1 MKHCEVIRD
10 LIPLYVDGCCSEN
23 TRTLVEEHL
32 AVCPACK
39 EEYDLM
45 KGAFAELTPAPPKKF
60 TRVNFTRVKEWQ
72 ASLLQSVLLFVSF
85 LAITFGVA
93 KEAGTPAG
101 SDNGFWAFAM
111 VIPFTGF
118 MLSLAHWYFV
128 RLYKSRKTFVL
139 CSWLTTA
146 GLIAGAF
153 LWGLWHYDAFD
164 AALLYLH
171 PYFGFAFGFLPLSL
185 FLVACSV
192 SFSSL
197 YAKWVGKE

>member
-45 KGAFAELTPAPPKKF
+45 KNAFAELSPAVPTKRF
-60 TRVNFTRVKEWQ
+60 TRVQEWK
-72 ASLLQSVLLFVSF
+72 ASLLQSVLLFASF

-93 KEAGTPAG
+93 MEAASPSGLL
-101 SDNGFWAFAM
+101 NGFWAFAL
-111 VIPFTGF
+111 VIPTTGF

-128 RLYKSRKTFVL
+128 RLYKSRKKFVL
-139 CSWLTTA
+139 YSCLVTA
-146 GLIAGAF
+146 GLIVVAY
-153 LWGLWHYDAFD
+153 LWGLWHYEAFD
-164 AALLYLH
+164 AAL
-171 PYFGFAFGFLPLSL
+171 YFLKPQLGFLPLAL
-185 FLVACSV
+185 FLVACTGG
-192 SFSSL
+192 FANL
-197 YAKWVGKE
+197 YAKWLGKE

>member
-10 LIPLYVDGCCSEN
+10 LIPLYADGCCSEN

-45 KGAFAELTPAPPKKF
+45 KGAFAELTPAPTK
-60 TRVNFTRVKEWQ
+60 NFTRVKEWK
-72 ASLLQSVLLFVSF
+72 ASLLQSILLFVSF

-93 KEAGTPAG
+93 KEAASPAG
-101 SDNGFWAFAM
+101 LDNGFWAFAI

-128 RLYKSRKTFVL
+128 RLYKSRKKFVL
-139 CSWLTTA
+139 CSCLVTA
-146 GLIAGAF
+146 GLIVAAF
-153 LWGLWHYDAFD
+153 LWGLWHYEAFD
-164 AALLYLH
+164 AAL
-171 PYFGFAFGFLPLSL
+171 YFLKPQLGFLPLTL
-185 FLVACSV
+185 FLVACTGG
-192 SFSSL
+192 FANL
-197 YAKWVGKE
+197 YAKWLGKE